1 MGSSVRS
8 VFVKICGVTTPED
21 ALLAAGL
28 GADALGLNFFP
39 GSSRLITTRVANDII
54 RRLPP
59 EVLTVGIFR
68 NERRDRVVQIANEVG
83 LRAVQLHGDEPPD
96 DVAWVGERIP
106 NVIRALSVGG
116 LARYDLDACG
126 PVRLLLDAPEPG
138 SGKPFDW
145 EHLAA
150 SPPDRPYL
158 LAGGLHPDNVADAI
172 RLLHPWG
179 VDLASGVESR
189 PGVKDPVKLQRFIA
203 AARSV
208 APSDLYHEPTAGSL
222 FDWEDPTPW
231 P

>member
-1 MGSSVRS
+1 M
-8 VFVKICGVTTPED
+8 FVKICGVTTPDD

-28 GADALGLNFFP
+28 GADALGLNFVSS
-39 GSSRLITTRVANDII
+39 SSRLVTARVATDIV

-68 NERRDRVVQIANEVG
+68 NERRERVVKIAHEVG
-83 LRAVQLHGDEPPD
+83 LRAVQLHGDESPE
-96 DVAWVGERIP
+96 DVAWVGARVP
-106 NVIRALSVGG
+106 NVIRALSAAR
-116 LARYDLDACG
+116 LDRYDLDACG
-126 PVRLLLDAPEPG
+126 PVRLLVDAPEPG
-138 SGKPFDW
+138 SGKAFDW
-145 EHLAA
+145 EQLAA
-150 SPPDRPYL
+150 SPPDRAYL
-158 LAGGLHPDNVADAI
+158 LAGGLTPNNVVDAI
-172 RLLHPWG
+172 KLLRPWG

-208 APSDLYHEPTAGSL
+208 TPSDPSNDSIADSL

>member
-1 MGSSVRS
+1 M
-8 VFVKICGVTTPED
+8 FVKICGITSPDD

-28 GADALGLNFFP
+28 GADALGLNFVA
-39 GSSRLITTRVANDII
+39 SSPRLITSRTATDIV

-68 NERRDRVVQIANEVG
+68 NERRERVVKTANEIG
-83 LRAVQLHGDEPPD
+83 LRVVQLHGEEPPD
-96 DVAWVGERIP
+96 DVAWVGERVP
-106 NVIRALSVGG
+106 GVIRALSASS

-126 PVRLLLDAPEPG
+126 PVRLLVDAPEPG

-145 EHLAA
+145 ERLAA
-150 SPPDRPYL
+150 DPPDRPYL
-158 LAGGLHPDNVADAI
+158 LAGGLHPDNVVDAI
-172 RLLHPWG
+172 TLLRPWG

-208 APSDLYHEPTAGSL
+208 APSDSFDEPTAGSP
-222 FDWEDPTPW
+222 FDWEDQTPW

>member
-1 MGSSVRS
+1 M
-8 VFVKICGVTTPED
+8 FVKICGITTPDD

-28 GADALGLNFFP
+28 GTDALGLNFVP
-39 GSSRLITTRVANDII
+39 ASVRLITPRLATDIV

-59 EVLTVGIFR
+59 EVLTVGVFR
-68 NERRDRVVQIANEVG
+68 NERRERVVKIANEVG

-96 DVAWVGERIP
+96 DVAWIGERIP
-106 NVIRALSVGG
+106 NVIRALPAAALG
-116 LARYDLDACG
+116 RYDLDACG
-126 PVRLLLDAPEPG
+126 PVRLLVDSPEPG

-145 EHLAA
+145 ERLAA
-150 SPPDRPYL
+150 DPPDRPYL
-158 LAGGLHPDNVADAI
+158 LAGGLDPDNVVDAI
-172 RLLHPWG
+172 KLLRPWG

-208 APSDLYHEPTAGSL
+208 APSGDYHESTAGSP